1 MALWLYGS
9 LFVHENGREVF
20 YGYDHSHDDL
30 CVSALRRHFA
40 AIVAVIARVIK
51 YLIRYGID
59 YYFEKLAQN
68 QKHKED

>member
-1 MALWLYGS
+1 MALWLYGAS
-9 LFVHENGREVF
+9 LCMKTEGKCF

>member
-30 CVSALRRHFA
+30 CVSA
-40 AIVAVIARVIK
+40 
-51 YLIRYGID
+51 YGGI
-59 YYFEKLAQN
+59 LPLSWPLLQGS
-68 QKHKED
+68 